1 MNRPV
6 DGFQYI
12 IPELQQPPPPPPP
25 PPEPEEL
32 PVPEGISEEV
42 QAAVDE
48 TLGPDATPEQRIEAY
63 EQMQQ
68 YHDALRQDGY
78 PIALDS
84 TDLQL
89 AAISELTD
97 AGIPTHFDPEV
108 VTAVQDVIKS
118 GTSIISGVQLD
129 A

>member
-1 MNRPV
+1 
-6 DGFQYI
+6 
-12 IPELQQPPPPPPP
+12 
-25 PPEPEEL
+25 PEEL

-68 YHDALRQDGY
+68 YYDAAASGGDFTGIDTTELE
-78 PIALDS
+78 
-84 TDLQL
+84 L
-89 AAISELTD
+89 AAVGRLTD

-108 VTAVQDVIKS
+108 VAAVQEVIKPH
-118 GTSIISGVQLD
+118 TSITSGVRLEG
-129 A
+129 ATTE